1 MGAALFFFQP
11 KPGESLRRA
20 LTVAG
25 VLFLLHGL
33 VDVSAHRIGSLFVG
47 LLVFSLALP
56 APSEDRETPEKPLFR
71 VPSLLLALIGGWWL
85 ASSLGWPTP
94 PTTADID
101 RAENGID
108 AAVADNR
115 MDEME
120 RRATAA
126 LRIAPINWHLY
137 FQRAYAETFQPGKL
151 APASNDFMV
160 ARQLESK
167 WVKPCFD
174 EGFIWLQAGQPDLCL
189 DAWSE
194 ALRRAKPAEA
204 LELYRDMSSRSH
216 VNDLVHQDLLQL
228 AAGRIDYQLIFLND
242 ASTDETKQ
250 VVGDILARDP
260 DLRRLSPEQQETL
273 FNAWWTRGDREE
285 LVTALVSHP
294 GWLNAGWLFL
304 AQSYADQKNFQGAW
318 EIVARCAPPP
328 DIPAVSSDRSFEEL
342 QNAFSEQAD
351 NLTIGILLYQAQS
364 HRGDLNGA
372 LATLRLLEKSPA
384 CPKYVYYLEAK
395 LWAQQQQWELAWTA
409 WWNYHATGRT

>member
-1 MGAALFFFQP
+1 
-11 KPGESLRRA
+11 LRRA
-20 LTVAG
+20 LIVAG
-25 VLFLLHGL
+25 ILFVLHGF

-56 APSEDRETPEKPLFR
+56 APSEREENLPPDPKIFR
-71 VPSLLLALIGGWWL
+71 RLGVTLVVIGVWWL
-85 ASSLGWPTP
+85 ASAIGSPMP
-94 PTTADID
+94 PTTADVD

-108 AAVADNR
+108 AAVAESR

-137 FQRAYAETFQPGKL
+137 FQRAYAKTFQPGKL

-194 ALRRAKPAEA
+194 ALRRAEPAEA

-216 VNDLVHQDLLQL
+216 VNEMVHQDLLQL

-260 DLRRLSPEQQETL
+260 DLRRLGPEQRERL
-273 FNAWWTRGDREE
+273 FNAWWSRGDREE

-294 GWLNAGWLFL
+294 DWLNAGWLFL

-318 EIVARCAPPP
+318 EIVARYAPAP
-328 DIPAVSSDRSFEEL
+328 DIPAVSSDRSLEEL
-342 QNAFSEQAD
+342 QNAFSEQTD
-351 NLTIGILLYQAQS
+351 NLSTGILLYLAQS
-364 HRGDLNGA
+364 NRGDLNGA
-372 LATLRLLEKSPA
+372 LATLRLLEKDPA

-409 WWNYHATGRT
+409 WWNYHATAGT